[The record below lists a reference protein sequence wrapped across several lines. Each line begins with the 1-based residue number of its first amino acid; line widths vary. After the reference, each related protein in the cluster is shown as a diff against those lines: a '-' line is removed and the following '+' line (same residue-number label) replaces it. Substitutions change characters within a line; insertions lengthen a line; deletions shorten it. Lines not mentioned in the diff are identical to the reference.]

1 MTGAERGFLLL
12 TSQLGDPAR
21 KPLTAPQFRE
31 LTQRVKDMTSRE
43 RNRDVNVMDFIA
55 MGYKEAFARHIVALL
70 QDEELLEYDLLQAKK
85 AECVPI
91 TRASEGYPVAVRK
104 RLGLDSPGVLWA
116 KGDASLLN
124 LPKVALVG
132 SRDLQ
137 CDNAA
142 FAREVGRQAAIQ
154 GYTLVSGN
162 ARGADKIAQ
171 NACLDA
177 GGSII
182 SVVADSLLEH
192 TRKKHVLYLSENSF
206 DEPFSAQRALS
217 RNRVIHSL
225 GTVTFVAQ
233 TQLRQGGTWDGT
245 EKNLRL
251 GWSPVYCFADESL
264 VHSTL
269 VDIGA
274 QDITID
280 QLTDFSSLPKPA
292 VDLFTMEESP

>member
-1 MTGAERGFLLL
+1 M
-12 TSQLGDPAR
+12 
-21 KPLTAPQFRE
+21 
-31 LTQRVKDMTSRE
+31 
-43 RNRDVNVMDFIA
+43 
-55 MGYKEAFARHIVALL
+55 
-70 QDEELLEYDLLQAKK
+70 
-85 AECVPI
+85 
-91 TRASEGYPVAVRK
+91 
-104 RLGLDSPGVLWA
+104 
-116 KGDASLLN
+116 
-124 LPKVALVG
+124 
-132 SRDLQ
+132 
-137 CDNAA
+137 
-142 FAREVGRQAAIQ
+142 
-154 GYTLVSGN
+154 VSGN